1 VSRPEGLAVKWTMDA
16 LELLAFQPLS
26 APQVAAAMQIHPR
39 TARPVVELAAALTR
53 RLEEADA

>member
-1 VSRPEGLAVKWTMDA
+1 MRPPEAWPVARTMQA
-16 LELLAFQPLS
+16 LEALAFQPLS